1 MPQPTKAQI
10 KADAVYY
17 RTRYEQELTENKNMK
32 HHHASEIKAL
42 KEKHRKDI
50 EAYVAEISR
59 LSELKADLSIERNNL
74 LDEIDD
80 LKEKYEAVDGEQILV

>member
-10 KADAVYY
+10 KQERDYY
-17 RTRYEQELTENKNMK
+17 ETRYHTSLTEIKNMK

>member
-1 MPQPTKAQI
+1 MPQQTKAQI
-10 KADAVYY
+10 KEERDYY
-17 RTRYEQELTENKNMK
+17 RTRYEQELTENKHMK

-59 LSELKADLSIERNNL
+59 ISEQKTDLRIERNEL
-74 LDEIDD
+74 LDVIDD